1 MTEKEIISNL
11 SEKVKTLTKRIEIL
25 EKENEQLKQ
34 NNLVT
39 DLLNEFK
46 MIKEA
51 FLIPYTIDSK
61 IITNFSQ
68 INLIKS
74 GIKNANNKVIFKLL
88 FRGTRDGQKVAD
100 FHKYCDGI
108 PNTLSIIQTSKGYIF
123 GGYNEKNWNSSSGC
137 VQDPNAFIFSLDYMK
152 IYKPK
157 NGNTGYIH
165 CASDH
170 GPYFCDTIG
179 MVNNYFSSN
188 GHYEQDINNHYG
200 GGEQN
205 KKYELNHGEQH
216 FYGREVEVF
225 QAIFI

>member
-123 GGYNEKNWNSSSGC
+123 GNEKKLE
-137 VQDPNAFIFSLDYMK
+137 FIIRMCPRS
-152 IYKPK
+152 
-157 NGNTGYIH
+157 
-165 CASDH
+165 
-170 GPYFCDTIG
+170 
-179 MVNNYFSSN
+179 
-188 GHYEQDINNHYG
+188 
-200 GGEQN
+200 
-205 KKYELNHGEQH
+205 
-216 FYGREVEVF
+216 
-225 QAIFI
+225 